1 MAAFS
6 YTSFDRIVARGDKK
20 FYCGMDCHI
29 AYSVRNVERVKTIG
43 GTNASRE
50 FYGIT
55 LRSHFDQRTIAPWR
69 GGSPCARISQC

>member
-1 MAAFS
+1 
-6 YTSFDRIVARGDKK
+6 
-20 FYCGMDCHI
+20 MDCHI